1 MLPIY
6 MKENSKQEK
15 QNSTWIKNA
24 VYKFVLGNKQCM
36 MFTFQTKE
44 IFEFT

>member
-6 MKENSKQEK
+6 MKVNSKQEK
-15 QNSTWIKNA
+15 QNTWIKNA